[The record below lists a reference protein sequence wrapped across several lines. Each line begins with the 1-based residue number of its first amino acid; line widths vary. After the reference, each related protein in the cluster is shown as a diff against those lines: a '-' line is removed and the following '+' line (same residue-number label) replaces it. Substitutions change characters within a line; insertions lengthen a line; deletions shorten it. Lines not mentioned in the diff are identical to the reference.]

1 MKSVSLAEAKAR
13 LSALISEAE
22 AGKSVCI
29 TRHGKPV
36 ARLVPER
43 KNYEPIDTD
52 ALRRLTETMPKQPT
66 SAGEFIRQMRDT
78 DRY

>member
-13 LSALISEAE
+13 LSALIGEAE
-22 AGKSVCI
+22 AGQSVRI

-36 ARLVPER
+36 ARLVPEE
-43 KNYEPIDTD
+43 KTYGPIDTD
-52 ALRRLTETMPKQPT
+52 ALRRLTETMPRQAV